1 MKMKLL
7 LNIIF
12 LHSILIFSCRESSKE
27 DIQKNTKEEAVSP
40 NSNRID
46 SLEILIIN
54 SKYDLDTTWDT
65 LSFTY
70 ELEERLVQ
78 SNKLVSVEGD
88 IIDVIKKDSTYY
100 IKLLYKAQLF
110 SNFDFY
116 YTDARFY
123 LQINKNQ
130 LNQLENRRRENHPKS
145 LVTNYSGV
153 FICKAKSINS
163 YYGKVLALI
172 GSNEQENNTNNLIIE
187 GDLIDFYLFKE

>member
-1 MKMKLL
+1 MFRY
-7 LNIIF
+7 IIISLSTF
-12 LHSILIFSCRESSKE
+12 LIYSCEETSKKDFQKNSKE
-27 DIQKNTKEEAVSP
+27 QIELS
-40 NSNRID
+40 NSSNLD
-46 SLEILIIN
+46 SLEIFKIN
-54 SKYDLDTTWDT
+54 SKYDLDKTWDT

-78 SNKLVSVEGD
+78 SNKLMSVEGD

-145 LVTNYSGV
+145 FVTNYSGV

-163 YYGKVLALI
+163 YYGKVLALV
-172 GSNEQENNTNNLIIE
+172 GSNEQENNSNNLIIE
-187 GDLIDFYLFKE
+187 GDLIDFYLFHQ